1 MIGGGGSWVRSERLA
16 ERHGNHKRGPK
27 MIRSPILKLLSMLTA
42 QNATQAETDRASRAL
57 ERLWAERAEQLR
69 NYCTADELVLLSLI
83 LHFYRE
89 HDRVP
94 TLQEFQGLA
103 EEYALNGSKL
113 LPLYLHECHAEQCLS
128 ELNKLPGLAPLLR
141 LRELS
146 AVMGEIY
153 KELLR

>member
-1 MIGGGGSWVRSERLA
+1 
-16 ERHGNHKRGPK
+16 
-27 MIRSPILKLLSMLTA
+27 MLTA

-69 NYCTADELVLLSLI
+69 NYCTADELVLLSSI
-83 LHFYRE
+83 VHFYRE

-94 TLQEFQGLA
+94 TLQEFRGLA

-113 LPLYLHECHAEQCLS
+113 LPPYLHECHAEQCLS
-128 ELNKLPGLAPLLR
+128 ELDKLQDLAPLLR
-141 LRELS
+141 LSTLS

-153 KELLR
+153 KKLLR

>member
-1 MIGGGGSWVRSERLA
+1 
-16 ERHGNHKRGPK
+16 
-27 MIRSPILKLLSMLTA
+27 MIRGPILKLLSMLTA

-83 LHFYRE
+83 VHFYRE

-103 EEYALNGSKL
+103 DQYALNGSKL
-113 LPLYLHECHAEQCLS
+113 LPPYQHACQAEQCLS
-128 ELNKLPGLAPLLR
+128 ELEKLQDLAPLLR
-141 LRELS
+141 LSTLS

-153 KELLR
+153 KKLLR